1 MGGVGVGVV
10 GLDAGINPFFFFFSL
25 FAILVPDD
33 DRFLNDV
40 FIMYKWFASGCCGF
54 NFRPSCLT

>member
-1 MGGVGVGVV
+1 MGGVGVGGVGVV
-10 GLDAGINPFFFFFSL
+10 GLDFFFSC

-40 FIMYKWFASGCCGF
+40 FIMYKWFAISIFG
-54 NFRPSCLT
+54 LLV